1 MSAFLQDWSGWIL
14 LAVIVFLCVLILLA
28 VIVFLCVLI
37 SILPEQR

>member
-1 MSAFLQDWSGWIL
+1 MSAFLQDWLGW
-14 LAVIVFLCVLILLA
+14 ILLA